1 MRQVSSRITE
11 RGQAT
16 IPVEV
21 RRLLGLE
28 PHDRIVFVIGEDGV
42 QVARGTSA
50 VDRTAGAMR
59 SSKQRRGVRE
69 VRVAA
74 EIAIARDAVR
84 RTAS

>member
-21 RRLLGLE
+21 RRLLGFE
-28 PHDRIVFVIGEDGV
+28 PHDRVVFVIGEDGV
-42 QVARGTSA
+42 QLTRGTSA

-59 SSKQRRGVRE
+59 SNQRPRRARE
-69 VRVAA
+69 LRVAA